1 MKDKND
7 ENECLNAYYEYLTIV
22 QELEPEH
29 IRIYTDGSH
38 CPRSCKTG
46 YGIRVIHHSNGHEK
60 VIHEVSRGLGEAT
73 INEAELASVHEALH
87 WLIHED
93 DKIIP
98 HVPIHVFTDSKY
110 TYNASTTATIHRA
123 NFYLI
128 QEIQNF
134 GHRIRKLFNTPQPC
148 MH

>member
-7 ENECLNAYYEYLTIV
+7 ENECLNAYYEYLDIV
-22 QELEPEH
+22 NQLEQEH

-38 CPRSCKTG
+38 CPRSRKTG

-73 INEAELASVHEALH
+73 INEAELTSVHEALH

-93 DKIIP
+93 EKNIP
-98 HVPIHVFTDSKY
+98 HVPIHHVFTDSKY
-110 TYNASTTATIHRA
+110 TYTATIRRT

-128 QEIQNF
+128 
-134 GHRIRKLFNTPQPC
+134 LTS
-148 MH
+148 